1 MKHFIKKEFEKIH
14 MPHSCAEEIRQH
26 LDGTQVA
33 PTKKLRSLPRVLI
46 AAALTM
52 CLLLSATAVGLKK
65 GWLDD
70 FLINSDAVTGA
81 TELQLTAQEDTV
93 EVSLDR
99 MLTDGPF
106 VYLQVSVRSKGDV
119 NAAEIFEGD
128 PTLPES
134 GIDQRLH
141 FTFAGGYQKLPL
153 SEAGQEKVGML
164 QLSSQGPKRTWRV
177 TRLDDGSD
185 RNYCSYTMQII
196 LGDLPA
202 DYEGL
207 ELSMQLN
214 KQRTWIP
221 DAAGSYVTEEEESSL
236 IEECIVL
243 SDAKARVTTTED
255 GRQVKVHSLGV
266 QIQGADFQVYDANDD
281 WNSGVILQDGRRLS
295 FKPGWSTQD
304 YFTAEMQ
311 WNVCLLEELID
322 PNEVTAIYAGDT
334 IYPLK
339 QVS

>member
-14 MPHSCAEEIRQH
+14 MPHSCAEEIRLQLEDAQH
-26 LDGTQVA
+26 TAV
-33 PTKKLRSLPRVLI
+33 KKFRSLPRILI
-46 AAALTM
+46 AATLTM

-70 FLINSDAVTGA
+70 FLTNSAAVNDA
-81 TELQLTAQEDTV
+81 TELQLSAQEDAV

-128 PTLPES
+128 STLPES
-134 GIDQRLH
+134 GIEQRLH
-141 FTFAGGYQKLPL
+141 FTFADGYLNLPL
-153 SEAGQEKVGML
+153 STLGTEKVGMQ
-164 QLSSQGPKRTWRV
+164 QLSSQGPKRTWHV

-185 RNYCSYTMQII
+185 KNFCSYTMQII
-196 LGDLPA
+196 LGDLPV

-207 ELSMQLN
+207 EVSMHLN

-221 DAAGSYVTEEEESSL
+221 YGGGGYATDEEEVAL

-255 GRQVKVHSLGV
+255 GRQVKIHSLGV
-266 QIQGADFQVYDANDD
+266 QIQGADFQVYDANHD
-281 WNSGVILQDGRRLS
+281 WNSGVILQDGRRLA

-311 WNVCLLEELID
+311 WHICPLEEMIN
-322 PNEVTAIYAGDT
+322 PEEVTAIYTGDAVYT
-334 IYPLK
+334 L
-339 QVS
+339 S

>member
-1 MKHFIKKEFEKIH
+1 MKHYIKNEFEKIH
-14 MPHSCAEEIRQH
+14 MPHSCAEEIRLQ
-26 LDGTQVA
+26 LEDAQ
-33 PTKKLRSLPRVLI
+33 PTAEIKLRSLPRILI

-70 FLINSDAVTGA
+70 FLTNSEAVNDA
-81 TELQLTAQEDTV
+81 TELHLSAQEEAV

-99 MLTDGPF
+99 MLVDGPF

-119 NAAEIFEGD
+119 NAAEVFEGD
-128 PTLPES
+128 PTVPES
-134 GIDQRLH
+134 GIEQRLH
-141 FTFAGGYQKLPL
+141 FAFTDGYQALPL
-153 SEAGQEKVGML
+153 SEAGQEKVGMQ
-164 QLSSQGPKRTWRV
+164 QLSSSGPYRTWRV
-177 TRLDDGSD
+177 TRLDDRSD

-196 LGDLPA
+196 LGNLPA

-221 DAAGSYVTEEEESSL
+221 DVGGSYATEEEAASL

-243 SDAKARVTTTED
+243 SDAKARGTTTED

-266 QIQGADFQVYDANDD
+266 QIQGTDFQVYDANYD
-281 WNSGVILQDGRRLS
+281 WNSGVILQDGRRLA
-295 FKPGWSTQD
+295 FTPGWSTED

-311 WNVCLLEELID
+311 WHICPLEEMIN
-322 PNEVTAIYAGDT
+322 PEEVTAIYTGDAV
-334 IYPLK
+334 YSLK
-339 QVS
+339 